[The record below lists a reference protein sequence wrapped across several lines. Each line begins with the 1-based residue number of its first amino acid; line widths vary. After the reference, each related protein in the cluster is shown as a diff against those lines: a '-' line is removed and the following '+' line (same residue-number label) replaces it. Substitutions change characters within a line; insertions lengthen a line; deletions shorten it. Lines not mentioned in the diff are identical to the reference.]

1 MSNPKFPAT
10 ATTLDAKEVPLTKF
24 DALFVKIT
32 QERHIGDGYFLQAH
46 PEEAWLLF
54 VVNGAPYGAGRVVGR
69 KLSFQEIHE
78 FFAAY
83 ARHPAS
89 PLSFFV
95 ADKRLLLG
103 MMVLFHHHPAL
114 TLETDQVD
122 MERTL
127 QKVAERGVDAILG
140 LRSGEEWAVTI
151 CSKGKPA
158 TNFFP
163 PSGAE
168 ALKEATPSDQLLV
181 YGYTR
186 PPGGV
191 QLSVYEETR
200 VLPAGDMSLVTPET
214 RGQLSEVFLKV
225 VAKIEE
231 EEAIPQLDL
240 ETAAEAS
247 IMVEAPPAPPTAP
260 PPAPPE
266 PPRPEPPEPLK
277 MAAPEAPKPAHPEAP
292 RGPSPEVMSP
302 RTVTIKAAPAGPP
315 PTPSAPAPEPT
326 RTPMFKGP
334 IPEVVL
340 FLGEKQ
346 LGVFS
351 LASGELTIGRT
362 TGNSIVIENAGVSRR
377 HAAIR
382 VKGEQI
388 VIEDLG
394 SANGTFVH
402 GQKVTS
408 HELQDGDEIVI
419 VKHRLVYRIPKEGEA
434 APKPAPAADTGQKT
448 MYIDPAALAQV
459 MGAKAPTGKT
469 EAAAPALRPRLI
481 LPDLKKLPLEEEEIL
496 LGSGAS
502 CQIKLSG
509 MFVGK
514 EHAKIVRTKEGQFKL
529 LHLSGMAGTRVNGEK
544 VTEHILKHGDE
555 IEIGKQKLLFRLE
568 R

>member
-1 MSNPKFPAT
+1 
-10 ATTLDAKEVPLTKF
+10 
-24 DALFVKIT
+24 
-32 QERHIGDGYFLQAH
+32 
-46 PEEAWLLF
+46 
-54 VVNGAPYGAGRVVGR
+54 
-69 KLSFQEIHE
+69 
-78 FFAAY
+78 
-83 ARHPAS
+83 
-89 PLSFFV
+89 
-95 ADKRLLLG
+95 
-103 MMVLFHHHPAL
+103 
-114 TLETDQVD
+114 
-122 MERTL
+122 
-127 QKVAERGVDAILG
+127 
-140 LRSGEEWAVTI
+140 
-151 CSKGKPA
+151 
-158 TNFFP
+158 
-163 PSGAE
+163 
-168 ALKEATPSDQLLV
+168 
-181 YGYTR
+181 
-186 PPGGV
+186 
-191 QLSVYEETR
+191 
-200 VLPAGDMSLVTPET
+200 
-214 RGQLSEVFLKV
+214 
-225 VAKIEE
+225 
-231 EEAIPQLDL
+231 
-240 ETAAEAS
+240 
-247 IMVEAPPAPPTAP
+247 
-260 PPAPPE
+260 
-266 PPRPEPPEPLK
+266 
-277 MAAPEAPKPAHPEAP
+277 
-292 RGPSPEVMSP
+292 MSP